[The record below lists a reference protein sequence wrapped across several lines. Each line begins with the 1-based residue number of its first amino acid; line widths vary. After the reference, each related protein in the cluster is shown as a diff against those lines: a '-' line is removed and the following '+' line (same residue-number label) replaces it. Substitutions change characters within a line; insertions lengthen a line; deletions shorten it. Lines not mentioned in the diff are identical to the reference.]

1 MIPQEIRNSTI
12 LTGNDLGTLGN
23 VEQLPTE
30 DEISD
35 FIAQHEDL
43 RTNLATASEETVHK
57 LAKEYLDKKNVDNAW
72 RVLLAKR

>member
-1 MIPQEIRNSTI
+1 M
-12 LTGNDLGTLGN
+12 LGN

-35 FIAQHEDL
+35 FIKQHEDL
-43 RTNLATASEETVHK
+43 RTNLATASKETVHK
-57 LAKEYLDKKNVDNAW
+57 LAKECLYKKNVDNAW